1 MGRISLNNKPLI
13 SVLMGIYNCADTLEE
28 AVDSIKNQTYSNWE
42 LIMCDDCSSDNT
54 YEKALEIAKGN
65 NRIKVYK
72 NEKNLTL
79 APTLNNCLKAASGKY
94 IARMD
99 GDDVCA
105 PERFE
110 KELNFLEENPEYA
123 VVSTRMN
130 MFDKDGIFRT
140 TTVESF
146 PTVKELVAGP
156 PFCHAGCMMKK
167 SVLDELGGYNTGEE
181 VTRIEDY
188 DLWYR
193 LYKAGYKGA
202 NIQEAL
208 YSMRDD
214 IKALK
219 RRKFKYRVNSY
230 KLRKK
235 IIKTFNLPIKYYSK
249 AIKPILVGLLPTPI
263 YKVLHAKKS
272 GGK

>member
-1 MGRISLNNKPLI
+1 MNNEPLI

-28 AVDSIKNQTYSNWE
+28 AVDSIKNQTYTNWE
-42 LIMCDDCSSDNT
+42 LIMFDDCSTDNT
-54 YEKALEIAKGN
+54 FQKALNIAN
-65 NRIKVYK
+65 SDNRIKVYR

-79 APTLNNCLKAASGKY
+79 APTLNNCLEVAKGEY
-94 IARMD
+94 VARMD
-99 GDDVCA
+99 GDDVCS
-105 PERFE
+105 PERFK
-110 KELNFLEENPEYA
+110 KEINFLEKNSEYSL
-123 VVSTRMN
+123 VSTRMN
-130 MFDKDGIFRT
+130 MFDKYGIFRT
-140 TTVESF
+140 TTVKDF
-146 PTVKELVAGP
+146 PSIRDLVVGP

-167 SVLDELGGYNTGEE
+167 SVLDELDGYNTSEE

-214 IKALK
+214 RSAAK
-219 RRKFKYRVNSY
+219 RRKFKYRINSY

-235 IIKTFNLPIKYYSK
+235 IIKTFNLPVRCYYY

-263 YKVLHAKKS
+263 YKILHEKRFSRK
-272 GGK
+272 